1 MIDDDKLRD
10 LASRLSIAEIA
21 ADVGLSQRRVR
32 TRLGQLGVKAQ
43 PGMRTPLADTGELLR
58 MLGELG
64 TVEAVAAHYRVSR
77 QAVYWRL
84 SRLRGSE
91 GR

>member
-1 MIDDDKLRD
+1 MIDDDTLRD
-10 LASRLSIAEIA
+10 LASRLSVAEIA

-32 TRLGQLGVKAQ
+32 TRLGQLGIRAQ
-43 PGMRTPLADTGELLR
+43 PGMRAPLADVDVAGELR
-58 MLGELG
+58 ELG
-64 TVEAVAAHYRVSR
+64 SVEAVAARYRVSR

-84 SRLRGSE
+84 SRLGGGE